1 MKAEGIENASLI
13 DFHYCQGAF
22 GTSLE
27 EIRRAEDTEQSSRP
41 WFVNCYED
49 GREITDDFPVKGVCV
64 SSRIVEMMRE
74 MLSRAGRSNIKNLAL
89 SAKRSRAEF
98 KSEVERIRAHQQEK
112 QIDFTLGGR
121 LDDEMQ
127 RKLIYDMVLVYD
139 LWFDDTNVK
148 ESTKEGGE
156 QDERQRV

>member
-1 MKAEGIENASLI
+1 M
-13 DFHYCQGAF
+13 
-22 GTSLE
+22 
-27 EIRRAEDTEQSSRP
+27 
-41 WFVNCYED
+41 
-49 GREITDDFPVKGVCV
+49 
-64 SSRIVEMMRE
+64 
-74 MLSRAGRSNIKNLAL
+74 
-89 SAKRSRAEF
+89 
-98 KSEVERIRAHQQEK
+98 ERIRAHQQEK